1 MDPKIGQLVI
11 DTNAIVHGTTLV
23 NVAREYY
30 TCPEVIDEIRSSHSR
45 QYLDQLPFEI
55 KIEDPTESAMRAGN
69 DDSTR
74 DMPYL
79 KVTLCIL
86 VIEFSK
92 KTGDFA
98 SLSMPDIKV
107 MALTYTLEE
116 RTNGLDNI
124 RTEPLRVS
132 T

>member
-1 MDPKIGQLVI
+1 MIFVGWDIYADCSSHSRICRNITYPLVTCHFLLLEHFFPLVMDPKIGQLVI

-69 DDSTR
+69 DDSTK
-74 DMPYL
+74 DIPYL
-79 KVTLCIL
+79 KVTL
-86 VIEFSK
+86 
-92 KTGDFA
+92 
-98 SLSMPDIKV
+98 
-107 MALTYTLEE
+107 
-116 RTNGLDNI
+116 
-124 RTEPLRVS
+124 VS
-132 T
+132 